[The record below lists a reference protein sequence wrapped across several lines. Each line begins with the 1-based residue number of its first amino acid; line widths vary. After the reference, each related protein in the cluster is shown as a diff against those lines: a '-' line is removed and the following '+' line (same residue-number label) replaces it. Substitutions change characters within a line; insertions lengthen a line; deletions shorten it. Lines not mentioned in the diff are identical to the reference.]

1 MEGIGLTCGRKVKNL
16 TFPTDSVNLHMS
28 SILPIILYM
37 NLLLCDNLEVF
48 ITSSTRLLSAM
59 LSLGLGYSY
68 NIAIAVP
75 SLIFII
81 IAAVNSQDR

>member
-1 MEGIGLTCGRKVKNL
+1 MIMRMLIVMEKGLVKMMMMRMMGR
-16 TFPTDSVNLHMS
+16 TDRRF
-28 SILPIILYM
+28 ILYR
-37 NLLLCDNLEVF
+37 CD
-48 ITSSTRLLSAM
+48 TRTMLTIML

>member
-16 TFPTDSVNLHMS
+16 TFPTDSVNLHKS

-48 ITSSTRLLSAM
+48 IVSSIRLLRT
-59 LSLGLGYSY
+59 LSKRKKTSWEIL
-68 NIAIAVP
+68 
-75 SLIFII
+75 
-81 IAAVNSQDR
+81 